1 MKGGSPGSR
10 LLDWNAAEADS
21 KIKKLTFLKKCCC
34 GCALKRKYLLLLL
47 QGCLQVRKPLQTLW
61 MRANCNPLSRLS
73 PNNMQVG
80 WKIRFVGKTKKKVE
94 ERQQL
99 KSPCEVNLF
108 TLQGLVKVSPNPLR
122 PHGEPYL
129 TYPSDPG
136 TLGGS
141 K

>member
-10 LLDWNAAEADS
+10 LLDWNTAEADS
-21 KIKKLTFLKKCCC
+21 KIKKLTFLKTNCC
-34 GCALKRKYLLLLL
+34 GCALKRKYFCCCCRGACKYENHFKRF
-47 QGCLQVRKPLQTLW
+47 GCEQIAILCRACRPTTCRWDGKSDLW
-61 MRANCNPLSRLS
+61 EKL
-73 PNNMQVG
+73 
-80 WKIRFVGKTKKKVE
+80 KKKVE

-141 K
+141 E